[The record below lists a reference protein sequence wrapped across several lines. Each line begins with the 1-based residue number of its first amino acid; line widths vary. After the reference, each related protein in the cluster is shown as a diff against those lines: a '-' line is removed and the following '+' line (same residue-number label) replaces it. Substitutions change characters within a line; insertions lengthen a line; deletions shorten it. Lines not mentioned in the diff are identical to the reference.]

1 MAPRELDVAQVAAE
15 VRPIDSIGL
24 PLGPGQPV
32 DLIHALGART
42 DWERLEVLC
51 AMLVDFYDLPNR
63 SGVRTLSTFFGP
75 AERLYRDQGAA
86 IEFIPSDYRRW
97 CLLFEARRPR
107 VMATVVR
114 PPDAD
119 GWCSLSLHSGS
130 TVDELHRAAADPDR
144 MVIAE
149 LNEAFPRTFGTTK
162 HPHRL
167 HIDEIDLAYRS
178 SRAPIVL
185 EDGPTGEVELAISAH
200 ARRFI
205 RDGCTLQTGFGA
217 IPSTIATA
225 LAKGD
230 GGDYGIHSEM
240 FTTGLMH
247 LHEAGK
253 VSNARKTIFDGSSV
267 TTFAAGTPALYD
279 WIDGNRD
286 VTFLPVRVVNDAD
299 VIARNH
305 ALVAINGAI
314 AVDLAGQVA
323 ADSISG
329 VQFSGIGGHE
339 DFLAGAGIE
348 AEDRSLICV
357 PSTTTIDGIRVS
369 RIMPALPAP
378 WLVTTPRHQV
388 DVVITEHGVAELE
401 GRTVRERAIALASIA
416 DPDFRDELLDA
427 ATR

>member
-1 MAPRELDVAQVAAE
+1 MNLTVDEVAALI
-15 VRPIDSIGL
+15 RPVDSIGL

-32 DLIHALGART
+32 DLIHALGKRT

-51 AMLVDFYDLPNR
+51 SMLVDFYELPNR
-63 SGVRTLSTFFGP
+63 PGVRTLSTFYGP

-97 CLLFEARRPR
+97 CLLFEARNPR
-107 VMATVVR
+107 VMATVAR

-119 GWCSLSLHSGS
+119 GWCSLSLHSGA

-144 MVIAE
+144 LLIAE
-149 LNEAFPRTFGTTK
+149 LNDAFPRTFGDAT

-167 HIDEIDLAYRS
+167 HIDEIDVAYRS
-178 SRAPIVL
+178 SRPPIVL
-185 EDGPTGEVELAISAH
+185 DDGPTGDVELEIARQ

-205 RDGCTLQTGFGA
+205 RDGSTLQTGFGA
-217 IPSTIATA
+217 IPSTIASV
-225 LAKGD
+225 LAEGD

-240 FTTGLMH
+240 FTTGLMR
-247 LHEAGK
+247 LHQAGK
-253 VSNARKTIFDGSSV
+253 VSNARKTVFDGTSV
-267 TTFAAGTPALYD
+267 TTFAAGTPELYE

-286 VTFLPVRVVNDAD
+286 VTFLPVRVVNDTD

-329 VQFSGIGGHE
+329 AQFSGIGGHE
-339 DFLAGAGIE
+339 DFMAGAGIE
-348 AEDRSLICV
+348 AEDRSLICM
-357 PSTTTIDGIRVS
+357 PSTTTIDGVQVS

-401 GRTVRERAIALASIA
+401 GRTVSERAIALASIA
-416 DPDFRDELLDA
+416 DPAFRDELLEA